1 MNAFRHEGRAE
12 ASPTKVIDDHHQRQL
27 ALARYA
33 ILDTETEAEFDAL
46 VEAAAAACGV
56 PLSLIN
62 LIDGTRQWAK
72 AIVGDGPKELPL
84 SSSICA
90 LAIEQDDVLEIS
102 DAAKDARVADYP
114 LVTGDSH
121 LRFYAGVPLRT
132 PTGIAIG
139 TLCVADDKPGRLTDA
154 QRLVLKTLAQQVVT
168 TLELR
173 LMLRQHR
180 RSDHRSKAILESA
193 IDYAIISMDL
203 TGHVTSW
210 NAGAERILGWTEAE
224 MLGQHAHM
232 FFTEEDTQAGQPEKE
247 MGAAL
252 LHGRG
257 NDERWH
263 RRKDGSRFYALGEM
277 MQLKDEDGAP
287 DGFIKILRD
296 RTEQRLA
303 AEKQR
308 ADAEFMRSVLA
319 SSADCI
325 KVLDFDAK
333 LTFMSEGG
341 MKVMEVSDFNAI
353 KGCVWPEFWQDQGN
367 ADAQAAIEEAKAGRV
382 GHFQGA
388 AQTLKGTPKYWDVQ
402 VTPILGADGKPEK
415 LLAVSR
421 DLTEQKAAEDK
432 IALSEARWRQLFEG
446 MQEGFFSGEIIRD
459 EAGTPT
465 DFRFLEVNPAFAGL
479 TGLPADTVGRTMRE
493 LVPEISQTLI
503 DTYARVVDSGEPETF
518 EIAVPELGRSFEARA
533 RRQQGQRF
541 AVLFL
546 EISARKKAEMRRA
559 AMIDLGDRLRD
570 VSDKPEISRVA
581 AEILGRTLGLAHGGY
596 GAVNADAETILVTE
610 EWTAPGVTSIA
621 GLHHFRE
628 YGSFVESL
636 KAGEPVIID
645 DVAADPRTADE
656 TDALAAIDVRA
667 LLNLP
672 VMEHGRFVAL
682 LYALKA
688 APCAW
693 SPEDIGFV
701 RNVADRTR
709 AAIARVEAEER
720 QQTLNQELSHRMKN
734 MLAMVQSIATQTMRN
749 ATDVETAKNVLAGR
763 LIALGK
769 SHDLLLGGTL
779 NGTSLQIL
787 IEDTLQPH
795 LDRPDRFVIEGPTL
809 TVGAKA
815 AMSLALMLHEL
826 ATNAA
831 KYGALSNADGRV
843 RIDWKTDGMA
853 HVRLQWSEAG
863 GPLVV
868 RPTRTGFGTRLIG
881 RGLAGNFGGE
891 VQLEFPAT
899 GLICTV
905 TASLKELQAEN
916 AQPATR

>member
-1 MNAFRHEGRAE
+1 
-12 ASPTKVIDDHHQRQL
+12 
-27 ALARYA
+27 
-33 ILDTETEAEFDAL
+33 
-46 VEAAAAACGV
+46 
-56 PLSLIN
+56 
-62 LIDGTRQWAK
+62 
-72 AIVGDGPKELPL
+72 
-84 SSSICA
+84 
-90 LAIEQDDVLEIS
+90 
-102 DAAKDARVADYP
+102 
-114 LVTGDSH
+114 
-121 LRFYAGVPLRT
+121 
-132 PTGIAIG
+132 
-139 TLCVADDKPGRLTDA
+139 
-154 QRLVLKTLAQQVVT
+154 
-168 TLELR
+168 
-173 LMLRQHR
+173 
-180 RSDHRSKAILESA
+180 
-193 IDYAIISMDL
+193 
-203 TGHVTSW
+203 
-210 NAGAERILGWTEAE
+210 
-224 MLGQHAHM
+224 
-232 FFTEEDTQAGQPEKE
+232 
-247 MGAAL
+247 
-252 LHGRG
+252 
-257 NDERWH
+257 
-263 RRKDGSRFYALGEM
+263 
-277 MQLKDEDGAP
+277 
-287 DGFIKILRD
+287 
-296 RTEQRLA
+296 
-303 AEKQR
+303 
-308 ADAEFMRSVLA
+308 
-319 SSADCI
+319 
-325 KVLDFDAK
+325 
-333 LTFMSEGG
+333 
-341 MKVMEVSDFNAI
+341 
-353 KGCVWPEFWQDQGN
+353 
-367 ADAQAAIEEAKAGRV
+367 
-382 GHFQGA
+382 
-388 AQTLKGTPKYWDVQ
+388 
-402 VTPILGADGKPEK
+402 
-415 LLAVSR
+415 
-421 DLTEQKAAEDK
+421 
-432 IALSEARWRQLFEG
+432 
-446 MQEGFFSGEIIRD
+446 
-459 EAGTPT
+459 
-465 DFRFLEVNPAFAGL
+465 
-479 TGLPADTVGRTMRE
+479 
-493 LVPEISQTLI
+493 
-503 DTYARVVDSGEPETF
+503 
-518 EIAVPELGRSFEARA
+518 
-533 RRQQGQRF
+533 
-541 AVLFL
+541 
-546 EISARKKAEMRRA
+546 MRRA

-581 AEILGRTLGLAHGGY
+581 ADILGRTLGLAHGGY